1 MTQDRKATLATRMKA
16 LEERV
21 KVLEAAPPAGQAVTA
36 AGPALPGTP
45 PKRKNVLKSAASL
58 MRTMVRKPGAATGR

>member
-1 MTQDRKATLATRMKA
+1 MTQDRKATLATRMTA
-16 LEERV
+16 MEERV
-21 KVLEAAPPAGQAVTA
+21 KVLEAAPPAGKAVTA

-58 MRTMVRKPGAATGR
+58 MPTMVRKPGAPTGR